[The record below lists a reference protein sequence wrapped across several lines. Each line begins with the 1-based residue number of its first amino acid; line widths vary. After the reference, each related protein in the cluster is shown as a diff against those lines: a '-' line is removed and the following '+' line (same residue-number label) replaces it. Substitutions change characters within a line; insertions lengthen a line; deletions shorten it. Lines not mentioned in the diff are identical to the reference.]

1 MKKIAKKKLQKI
13 KKSWK
18 KIHMREYPKRRIGVC
33 KKTFT
38 LSKERLCMNVFVRT
52 ERAFLE
58 VIWVI
63 FMFFN
68 IRIEECT
75 RFLLKIQGIFC
86 DLARVQK
93 TVYIFLRYV
102 VVLHRP
108 PIDLYI
114 TYSVYWGLIKWDVK
128 MIDFQRGN
136 ELDAIVPRSSLKSRD
151 DQGTIA

>member
-1 MKKIAKKKLQKI
+1 
-13 KKSWK
+13 
-18 KIHMREYPKRRIGVC
+18 MREYPKRRIGVC

-38 LSKERLCMNVFVRT
+38 LSKERLSMNVFVRT

-68 IRIEECT
+68 ITIEECT

-114 TYSVYWGLIKWDVK
+114 TYSVYWGTIKLDVK

>member
-1 MKKIAKKKLQKI
+1 MQKI

-38 LSKERLCMNVFVRT
+38 LSKERLSMNVFVRT

-114 TYSVYWGLIKWDVK
+114 TYSVYWGLIKWAVK